1 MDKIKITGGKRLHGE
16 VNISGAKN
24 AALPLIASSILV
36 NGKTCFTNVPDLMDI
51 NSIRLILE
59 DLGAT

>member
-1 MDKIKITGGKRLHGE
+1 MDKIQITGGRKLQGE

-36 NGKTCFTNVPDLMDI
+36 NGKICFTNVPDLMDI
-51 NSIRLILE
+51 TSIRLLLE
-59 DLGAT
+59 DLGA